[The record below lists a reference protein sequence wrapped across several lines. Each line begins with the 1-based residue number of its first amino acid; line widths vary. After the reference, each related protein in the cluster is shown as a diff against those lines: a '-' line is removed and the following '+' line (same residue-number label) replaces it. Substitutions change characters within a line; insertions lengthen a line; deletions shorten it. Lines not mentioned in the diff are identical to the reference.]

1 MRLLCV
7 VTVLFFSLIF
17 KVQSHTF
24 LLTSDFVERYE
35 EYIKGKNLSIR
46 LATIGFSYDKSDTYE
61 VLDYTN
67 LQNPFLMA
75 IEDKSLPVTYSKIHK
90 YRSFKFNVVSIDGKE
105 VVGRIL
111 LQESTEKTYGSFF
124 YLTRL
129 DVVRKHQGKGIA
141 TKALKELITLFETIN
156 PYCQRFSLVIVSQ
169 NPKAGLVYARAG
181 FWLYDSS
188 KGKRVKDIDI
198 FTDFIL
204 DQTKVSGYKIMIHD
218 RGDALITIPTSQ
230 KEDKKAISSSLFYA
244 LSVNDKKNYDPL

>member
-67 LQNPFLMA
+67 LQNLFLMA

-141 TKALKELITLFETIN
+141 TELVL
-156 PYCQRFSLVIVSQ
+156 RAV
-169 NPKAGLVYARAG
+169 AYARLRDLKVLPLCAVAAHVLKKEE
-181 FWLYDSS
+181 FS
-188 KGKRVKDIDI
+188 DI
-198 FTDFIL
+198 L
-204 DQTKVSGYKIMIHD
+204 
-218 RGDALITIPTSQ
+218 A
-230 KEDKKAISSSLFYA
+230 
-244 LSVNDKKNYDPL
+244 